1 MAADLIE
8 NYEQHMAPFQFIKD
22 VPADWSESRVLN
34 GEIGDFVTIARKDRR
49 SENWYLGA
57 VSDEESRVLEVPLS
71 FLTPGKRY
79 RAQIYRDGPNAHYRT
94 NAKDHRDRGADCD
107 QHRRPD
113 APAGARRRPGDPLR
127 RAAMMTLSTLPRCL
141 LLVSRNAC

>member
-8 NYEQHMAPFQFIKD
+8 KYQQNMRPFQFIID

-34 GEIGDFVTIARKDRR
+34 GEIGDFVTIARKNRR
-49 SENWYLGA
+49 SETWYLGA
-57 VSDEESRVLEVPLS
+57 ASDEESRVLETPLT

-94 NAKDHRDRGADCD
+94 NGKDIVTEERTVTTTD
-107 QHRRPD
+107 
-113 APAGARRRPGDPLR
+113 
-127 RAAMMTLSTLPRCL
+127 TLSLRLAPGAGQAIRFVML
-141 LLVSRNAC
+141 R